1 MIQLFLQKFKE
12 STLSILAIALFLTG
26 VGLITLK
33 SISTGHEGN
42 YFQQSFYK
50 QLFFLLPALIVF
62 LIAFFIPRH
71 TIHRYIYGLYGFMI
85 LLILIPFLG
94 EEIAS
99 TYRWIRIGLPIGFQP
114 SEFAKW
120 IVVIALARYLSDHNL
135 EMNYFQ

>member
-1 MIQLFLQKFKE
+1 
-12 STLSILAIALFLTG
+12 
-26 VGLITLK
+26 
-33 SISTGHEGN
+33 
-42 YFQQSFYK
+42 
-50 QLFFLLPALIVF
+50 
-62 LIAFFIPRH
+62 
-71 TIHRYIYGLYGFMI
+71 MI

-135 EMNYFQ
+135 EMNYFSVSIAPIIIVLIPASIVLNQPDLACFAHALLDRRKAFSSFSYGCSSG

>member
-50 QLFFLLPALIVF
+50 QLFFLLPALF
-62 LIAFFIPRH
+62 AYLIAFFVPRH
-71 TIHRYIYGLYGFMI
+71 TIHRYIYGLYVFMI
-85 LLILIPFLG
+85 LLILYHFWAKKLP
-94 EEIAS
+94 
-99 TYRWIRIGLPIGFQP
+99 LPIAGSGLVCHLVFSLLNLP
-114 SEFAKW
+114 SGSW
-120 IVVIALARYLSDHNL
+120 
-135 EMNYFQ
+135 